1 MVGVPG
7 RSKACHTCRQRR
19 VKCSGE
25 LPTCQTCAK
34 SKRICTGYQ
43 RQYAFIL
50 SECMAVSGSA
60 QSTAQLS
67 PRSDAGSGSVMV
79 SRWRPNQSKPFSRR
93 PKNGSLLSEMPA
105 NPIHLPLEVSN
116 QHVYRSRFVS
126 WMVETDAPLGIGEGS
141 NAYKTFGDRYDWSL
155 QVLSLPSLTPAL
167 ENALLAMSTA
177 RLGHHAGRPMLVRE
191 SLKLYTQSVAQVRRD
206 ILNDNLAPEVSE
218 QSLAACLSLLSYE
231 AIECP
236 GKTMD
241 GYQAHYRGC
250 LELLQKR
257 GAGSYASGLA
267 HYGGFVKVILG
278 NGPDGISFLA
288 QSEWLDLPWSSQP
301 DAKSL
306 FDQLIDIMLQ
316 LPDLATQMQTL
327 EAPRDPQ
334 LALRTAWRTI
344 GEWHQI
350 EDALEAWHESF
361 RAAMPG
367 GGPMYLVRL
376 SQIDSAVDTAEDGKL
391 FPVAFH
397 FPVFMI
403 GQALVYYWIALMS
416 VQARL
421 CYTYETLRRFAV
433 TLDCLGR
440 DQLPCVCETYN
451 CHSDEEGDG
460 EGVEINV
467 ETGSTTFAKKSKT
480 KSRTPAPCLRHFD
493 PDLLPRLER
502 RTEWPW
508 AIARNICQSAE
519 YFLRDTNRGFG
530 PASVLPALMWV
541 RGFWERAPGSWRRE
555 IAWIDDMVGRIHGSG
570 YGIAGAVLEQRVREV
585 SLAMDR

>member
-1 MVGVPG
+1 MTVGD
-7 RSKACHTCRQRR
+7 STQS
-19 VKCSGE
+19 SG
-25 LPTCQTCAK
+25 
-34 SKRICTGYQ
+34 
-43 RQYAFIL
+43 
-50 SECMAVSGSA
+50 
-60 QSTAQLS
+60 QLS
-67 PRSDAGSGSVMV
+67 PQSDAGSGSVMV

-93 PKNGSLLSEMPA
+93 PKNGSLLSLMPA
-105 NPIHLPLEVSN
+105 NPIHLPREVSN

-267 HYGGFVKVILG
+267 HNGGFVKVILG

-316 LPDLATQMQTL
+316 LPDLVTQMQTL
-327 EAPRDPQ
+327 EAPPDPQ

-376 SQIDSAVDTAEDGKL
+376 SQIDSVADTTEDGKL

-421 CYTYETLRRFAV
+421 CYTYETLRQFAG

-440 DQLPCVCETYN
+440 ERLPCVRKRRPLVYGISTRISCPASSGGPNGPGPSPATSASRPSTSCET
-451 CHSDEEGDG
+451 
-460 EGVEINV
+460 
-467 ETGSTTFAKKSKT
+467 
-480 KSRTPAPCLRHFD
+480 RTAGLAP
-493 PDLLPRLER
+493 
-502 RTEWPW
+502 
-508 AIARNICQSAE
+508 
-519 YFLRDTNRGFG
+519 
-530 PASVLPALMWV
+530 
-541 RGFWERAPGSWRRE
+541 RACCRP
-555 IAWIDDMVGRIHGSG
+555 
-570 YGIAGAVLEQRVREV
+570 
-585 SLAMDR
+585 